1 MNLNRPGWLPIVVTL
16 LTLTF
21 LLLPILIIFPLAFSA
36 DNTVSFPPRGF
47 STQWMQ
53 RVLSDPEWLHSFGL
67 SVGIAL
73 LSTLLAMALALFA
86 ALALVRYRFRGKSLV
101 YALIVL
107 PMIVPN
113 IIVALTL
120 FFFFTKLSLFDSV
133 TRIVLGHAIIAL
145 PIATLILSS
154 TLQGM
159 DYRLEQAAMS
169 LGASQFNVLRRITL
183 PLAAPG
189 MISAAIF
196 SFLSS
201 FDELLIALFMA
212 EHGSQTLSVRIWN
225 SVQFQL
231 DPTIAAV
238 SVLSISVTIITL
250 AVTSV
255 ANRKKITR

>member
-1 MNLNRPGWLPIVVTL
+1 MNANRPGWLPLLVTL

-21 LLLPILIIFPLAFSA
+21 LLLPIAIIFPLAFSA
-36 DNTVSFPPRGF
+36 DNYISFPPRGF
-47 STQWMQ
+47 SWRWMQ
-53 RVLSDPEWLHSFGL
+53 RVLSDPDWLHSLGL
-67 SVGIAL
+67 SFGIAL
-73 LSTLLAMALALFA
+73 LSTLLAMVLALFA
-86 ALALVRYRFRGKSLV
+86 ALALVRYRFPGKSLV

-113 IIVALTL
+113 VIVALTL
-120 FFFFTKLSLFDSV
+120 FFFFTELALFDSV
-133 TRIVLGHAIIAL
+133 TRIVLGHALIAL
-145 PIATLILSS
+145 PIATIILSS

-169 LGASQFNVLRRITL
+169 LGASQFKVLWRITL

-189 MISAAIF
+189 MLSAAIF

-201 FDELLIALFMA
+201 FDELLIALFMT

-250 AVTSV
+250 AVSNV
-255 ANRKKITR
+255 ANRKK